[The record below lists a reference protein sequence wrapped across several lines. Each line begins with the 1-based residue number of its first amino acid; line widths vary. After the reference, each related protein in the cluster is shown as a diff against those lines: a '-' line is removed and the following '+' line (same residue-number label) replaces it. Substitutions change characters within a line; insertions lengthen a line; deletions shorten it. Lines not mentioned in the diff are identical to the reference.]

1 MATLTAY
8 NSFDQYTEIHSFEEI
23 INVLDYTANGNVV
36 TSLTVSTELG
46 NIQNYRGAVTVDTNL
61 NIAGGILTSFS
72 ESDSNGNLR
81 VTIDSDSYSMDSY
94 LAFEA
99 QNNALGLV
107 ADVLS
112 GDDNLIGSTGSDRL
126 FGFEGNDTLYGGG
139 AETAAIDGNDIL
151 LGNGGNDI
159 IYGNAGD
166 DILLGGSNL
175 FDFADGADT
184 IYGGL
189 GDDTIYAGGGADVVY
204 ANDGNDLIAMTSG
217 NDTITG
223 GTGNDIFV
231 FMNSTSGHH
240 TITDFQ
246 QGDILSIQGKDFSS
260 MISSAVSDANGTFLS
275 LGNDSGIIL
284 AGVSFVELDGGD
296 FFFF

>member
-8 NSFDQYTEIHSFEEI
+8 NSFDQHSEIHQFEI
-23 INVLDYTANGNVV
+23 ITNILDFSGFQNIL
-36 TSLTVSTELG
+36 TSLTVSTNLG
-46 NIQNYRGAVTVDTNL
+46 NIQTYEGTVTVDSEFNITGGNL
-61 NIAGGILTSFS
+61 TRFT
-72 ESDSNGNLR
+72 ESDSAGNLR
-81 VTIDSDSYSMDSY
+81 VTLEASYPMQSY
-94 LAFEA
+94 LAFES
-99 QNNALGLV
+99 QDNALGLV

-112 GDDNLIGSTGSDRL
+112 GDDSLIGSNGSDRL
-126 FGFEGNDTLYGGG
+126 FGFEGNDTLFGGG
-139 AETAAIDGNDIL
+139 AISAANDGNDTL
-151 LGNGGNDI
+151 FGNGGNDN

-189 GDDTIYAGGGADVVY
+189 GNDTIYAGGGSDAVY
-204 ANDGNDLIAMTSG
+204 GNDGNDLIAMTSG

-223 GTGNDIFV
+223 GSGNDIFV
-231 FMNSTSGHH
+231 FMNSTSGYH

-246 QGDILSIQGKDFSS
+246 QGDTLSIQGKDFSS
-260 MISSAVSDANGTFLS
+260 LMGSAVSNANGTFLS
-275 LGNDSGIIL
+275 LGSDSGIIL
-284 AGVSFVELDGGD
+284 AGVQLANLDAED